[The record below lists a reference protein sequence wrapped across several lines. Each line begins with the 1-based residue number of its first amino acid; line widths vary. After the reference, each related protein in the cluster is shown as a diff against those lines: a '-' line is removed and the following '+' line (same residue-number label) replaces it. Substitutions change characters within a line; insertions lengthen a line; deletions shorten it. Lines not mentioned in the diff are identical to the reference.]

1 MQSLFDTGTTSAGF
15 RLHYFEVYNW
25 GTFDAKVYRLNS
37 GGDNSLLTGGN
48 GSGKTTLVD
57 ALLTL
62 LVPSDKRFYNQ
73 SSGADKKKERDETSY
88 VLGYYGKIQEEGV
101 AAKTQARRTK
111 EDYSVLLA
119 YFENTGT
126 KHKITLAQI
135 RWWSSDGTLKKLFVL
150 APTQL
155 DILTH
160 IKPFQEIGEFK
171 KRLKGYIDKVE
182 FYDSFKDYSERFCE
196 IFGMRSTKALSL
208 FSQTVGIKV
217 LGNLNEFIRTN
228 MLDDQQVEEDFKKL
242 RQNFDNLLQSHNEIE
257 KNKAQQ
263 DLLIKILDFDNK
275 LKESQLK
282 YSILENIKACIP
294 LWYLLEESRLLEVE
308 NEIIKLRIQALID
321 SHSKAEKE
329 EASLTNEL
337 IGLKASLQSNEAF
350 VYINQLTDII
360 KRLSE
365 DQSWKSSRWNAYN
378 KYAQEAGVP
387 DQPNEKAFV
396 QNKVSVSKVL
406 IELNQNLERERNAK
420 AIKQLELENTK
431 KEFSKLE
438 EDLISYSN
446 RKSQIPPVNTELR
459 DAIADATGIPVTQ
472 LPFVGEL
479 IRVRE
484 EYEDWEEAIEKLL
497 RGFGLHILV
506 PEQHYHKVN
515 EYVNSKNL
523 GKLIVYRR
531 VPAKVNAG
539 LRGEIHPEMVYNK
552 IEIKK
557 DSTFSSWIEQQLKS
571 SFNYLCAKSIDEYEQ
586 ENKAITINGLI
597 KSGDRNEK
605 DDRPGRTG
613 KKYFILGWN
622 NESKLKAIKN
632 ELAGIAKWIKDIE
645 SLLFDEKSGLDKK
658 IKEQQYKIDRI
669 GKILEFENYSEIDW
683 ASVSKDIA
691 EKSKELERLKRGDK
705 KLKSLQT
712 EIEGKELKI
721 SEVKK
726 VVQGAYRDLVTAQG
740 KLDENIAVLRK
751 NDEAFPEDKTE
762 EEIKQNMVSYFGT
775 WLIPGTKV
783 ALENQLVQ
791 FKGKV
796 KEEFDSNNKLLDKA
810 KSGLQKEILNFV
822 QPPVNILQQFPS
834 WKGDILNLKADI
846 DYVNDFVL
854 YFEKLDKKLPELEER
869 FRKYMDESVIDKFT
883 EFRTDLYNRLEKIED
898 QIGEL
903 NKSLRGIDFNKHP
916 QTFIQLQH
924 KDTNDI
930 DVRKFKDELKSWQ
943 PDVALMQI
951 EGEENIRKESF
962 LRIKNILDEL
972 NSLDAYRKKV
982 TDVRNW
988 KEFSAKEFYRENG
1001 HQKQYYPDSGSLSG
1015 GEKAQ
1020 FTYTVLGAAIAYQ
1033 FGISEQG
1040 MKAKSFRFIAVDEAF
1055 SKLDPEKSHYLMELC
1070 EQLHLQLLVVT
1081 PLDKIHVAEP
1091 YIKSCHYVQNKNKVN
1106 SEVFNLTIEEYQ
1118 ERKKEFELAAKQDE
1132 IE

>member
-1 MQSLFDTGTTSAGF
+1 MQSLFDAGTTSAGF

-25 GTFDAKVYRLNS
+25 GTFDAKIYRLNS
-37 GGDNSLLTGGN
+37 AGDNSLLTGGN

-73 SSGADKKKERDETSY
+73 SSGADKKRERDETSY

-101 AAKTQARRTK
+101 AAKTQQRRTK

-126 KHKITLAQI
+126 KHRITLAQI
-135 RWWSSDGTLKKLFVL
+135 RWWGSDGTLKKLFVL

-160 IKPFQEIGEFK
+160 IQPFQEIGEFK

-182 FYDSFKDYSERFCE
+182 FHDSFKDYSERFCE

-257 KNKAQQ
+257 KNKTQQ
-263 DLLIKILDFDNK
+263 ELLIKILDFDKK
-275 LKESQLK
+275 LKECQLK
-282 YSILENIKACIP
+282 NNILENIKDCVP
-294 LWYLLEESRLLEVE
+294 LWYSLEQSRLLEAE
-308 NEIIKLRIQALID
+308 NEVIKLRIQALID

-329 EASLTNEL
+329 EVSLTEDL
-337 IGLKASLQSNEAF
+337 IGLKAALQSNEAF
-350 VYINQLTDII
+350 LYINQLNNTI
-360 KRLSE
+360 KGLVE
-365 DQSWKSSRWNAYN
+365 DQSWKETRWNAYN

-387 DQPNEKAFV
+387 EQPNEKVFI
-396 QNKVSVSKVL
+396 QNKVSINKVL
-406 IELNQNLERERNAK
+406 EELNQNLDKERNTK
-420 AIKQLELENTK
+420 AIKQIELENTK

-446 RKSQIPPVNTELR
+446 RKSQIPPDNAELR
-459 DAIADATGIPVTQ
+459 DAIAEATDIPTIQ

-479 IRVRE
+479 IRVKE
-484 EYEDWEEAIEKLL
+484 ECEEWEEAIEKLL
-497 RGFGLHILV
+497 RGLGLNMLV
-506 PEQHYHKVN
+506 PEQYYRKVN

-571 SFNYLCAKSIDEYEQ
+571 SFNYLCAKSIGEYEQ
-586 ENKAITINGLI
+586 ENKAITVNGLI
-597 KSGDRNEK
+597 KNGDRNEK

-613 KKYFILGWN
+613 RKYYILGWN
-622 NESKLKAIKN
+622 NEAKLKAIKN
-632 ELAGIAKWIKDIE
+632 ELAGILKRIKDIE
-645 SLLFDEKSGLDKK
+645 VFLFDEKSGLDKK
-658 IKEQQYKIDRI
+658 IKEQQNKVDRVS
-669 GKILEFENYSEIDW
+669 KILEFENFSEIDW
-683 ASVSKDIA
+683 VSVSKEISD
-691 EKSKELERLKRGDK
+691 KNKELERLKKGDK
-705 KLKSLQT
+705 QLKSLQS

-721 SEVKK
+721 GDVKK
-726 VVQGAYRDLVTAQG
+726 AVQNAYKDLVTAQS
-740 KLDENIAVLRK
+740 KLEENILAIRK

-762 EEIKQNMVSYFGT
+762 GEIKQYMVSYFGT
-775 WLIPGTKV
+775 WLLPASKE
-783 ALENQLVQ
+783 ALEDQLAQ
-791 FKGKV
+791 FKGKI
-796 KEEFDSNNKLLDKA
+796 KEELESNNKSLDKA
-810 KSGLQKEILNFV
+810 KSGLQKEIMNFV
-822 QPPVNILQQFPS
+822 QPPVSILQQFPT
-834 WKGDILNLKADI
+834 WKGDILNLKADT

-854 YFEKLDKKLPELEER
+854 YYEKLDKKLPELQER

-951 EGEENIRKESF
+951 DGEENIRKESF

-972 NSLDAYRKKV
+972 NSLDSYRKKV

-988 KEFSAKEFYRENG
+988 KEFSAKEFFRETG
-1001 HQKQYYPDSGSLSG
+1001 YQKQFYPDSGSLSG

-1091 YIKSCHYVQNKNKVN
+1091 YIKSCHYVQNKNKIN
-1106 SEVFNLTIEEYQ
+1106 SEVFNLTIEEYF
-1118 ERKKEFELAAKQDE
+1118 ERKKEFELAAKEDGE
-1132 IE
+1132 N